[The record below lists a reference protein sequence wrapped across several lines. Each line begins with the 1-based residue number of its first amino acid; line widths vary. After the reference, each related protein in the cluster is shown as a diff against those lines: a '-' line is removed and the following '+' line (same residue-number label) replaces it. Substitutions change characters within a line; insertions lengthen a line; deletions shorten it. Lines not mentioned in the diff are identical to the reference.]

1 MTTFRRLRILSVSVF
16 LIVSGAA
23 SAVAAWSGTGGPRSF
38 DAGGDETY
46 TSGSVVFQDDAAAR
60 ADDIGR
66 LAAETGLS
74 VAEAERAIGFQ
85 ERFEQWARGL
95 IDRYPDQIAAIWV
108 DPVPAAVGYVRFA
121 GEVPPGLAE
130 EAAALDLEV
139 SLQSG
144 PSISSDD
151 WARRVRAVAL
161 AVKSMG
167 YRDVVVFHNVSS
179 DRIEVEFKLPDTNR
193 APTANELAAAATER
207 LQSAGVTGPA
217 ADVQARD
224 VRVVVFPGDG
234 PFVVRT
240 HTRGGNWMLDDSA
253 RECTSGWSVSGPNG
267 NGVLTAG
274 HCSGINKFEQPG
286 VTPYSAP
293 WKDEEYGLRGDV
305 EYHTTSHIELAEFY
319 ASASTIRDVTSLQ
332 ATSTMNGK
340 SVCFYGRASNSRT
353 CNHTVTAV
361 DVVVVDDNG
370 VTVGELARATNDSSQ
385 PGDSGGG
392 WSWGTTAFG
401 VQHGYD
407 ANGNGYF
414 TMIESAEAAL
424 SVTVLTK

>member
-1 MTTFRRLRILSVSVF
+1 VTPFRRLRILIISVF
-16 LIVSGAA
+16 LILSGTA
-23 SAVAAWSGTGGPRSF
+23 SAVAAWSGTDGPRTF
-38 DAGGDETY
+38 DDIVGKTYASDGG
-46 TSGSVVFQDDAAAR
+46 VFQDDATAS

-66 LAAETGLS
+66 LAAESGLS
-74 VAEAERAIGFQ
+74 VAEVGDAIGHQ
-85 ERFEQWARGL
+85 ERFEQWAKEL
-95 IDRYPDQIAAIWV
+95 IDRYPDRIAAIWV

-121 GEVPPGLAE
+121 GEVPPGVAE
-130 EAAALDLEV
+130 EAAGLGLEV
-139 SLQSG
+139 RLRPG
-144 PSISSDD
+144 PAISSDD

-161 AVKSMG
+161 AVKNMG
-167 YRDVVVFHNVSS
+167 YRNVVVFYDAPTN
-179 DRIEVEFKLPDTNR
+179 RIEVEFMLPESGR
-193 APTANELAAAATER
+193 APTAMELAAAAAER
-207 LQSAGVTGPA
+207 LHSAGVIGSVG
-217 ADVQARD
+217 DLRARD
-224 VRVVVFPGDG
+224 LQVVVFPGDG

-305 EYHTTSHIELAEFY
+305 EYHTTTHVELAEFY

-332 ATSTMNGK
+332 ATSAMNGK